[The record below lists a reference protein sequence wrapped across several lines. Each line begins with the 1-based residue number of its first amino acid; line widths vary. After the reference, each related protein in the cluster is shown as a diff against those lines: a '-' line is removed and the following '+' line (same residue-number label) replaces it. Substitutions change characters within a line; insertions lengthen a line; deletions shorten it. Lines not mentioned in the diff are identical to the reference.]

1 MITMIQHDDGY
12 DNDGGTR
19 AAASRSYYSFQVHYY
34 HDNGA
39 EHDDEYGRSYVSDP
53 GVDDK
58 KRNDQKTCFV

>member
-1 MITMIQHDDGY
+1 MMMVMTMMVPLLPGH
-12 DNDGGTR
+12 
-19 AAASRSYYSFQVHYY
+19 YYSFQVHDY

-39 EHDDEYGRSYVSDP
+39 EHDDDYGRSYVSDP